1 MGGTAYL
8 TSDRVAYSPAAAMK
22 KRYATILFLLLAV
35 AGFGPPDSAQQKVRR
50 YRQAHELP
58 LLTEYMAL
66 LAIPNVAAD
75 TASLRR
81 TASFIAGM
89 MRQRGIQTRLLPAAT
104 PGVPPVVYGEV
115 RTPGARRTLV
125 FYAHYDGQPVNAAQ
139 WAPGLSPFQP
149 RLASGPVSQGGQLLP
164 MIKAGEATNPD
175 WRLYARGSS
184 DDKAGVMAILAGYE
198 ALVQSRIKPGV
209 NLKFFFEGEEEK
221 GSPHLGE
228 IVEGNRALLASDLWI
243 ICDGPVHQSGQKQ
256 VVFGARGD
264 VNVGLTVYG
273 SRRPLHSGH
282 YGNWAPNPALALAQ
296 LLASMKDSTGRVS
309 IAGFYDDVVPL
320 TALERAALARV
331 PNLDATI
338 QQELGFA
345 RAEGSGQGLNE
356 LINQP
361 SLNIN
366 GLRSANV
373 GAQAA
378 NVIPTTAEA
387 MLDLRLVLGNDSER
401 QVAKVV
407 QHIQRQGFFVTT
419 DEPTAAER
427 ARYPRIV
434 RVAPQTGY
442 NAERTPMD
450 LPLAREVVAA
460 VQRTTTR
467 PVVQQPTSGGSLP
480 LHVFKKIG
488 ATTLTVPV
496 ANYDNNQHAEN
507 ENIRL
512 GNLWDGIETMAAI
525 MQLK

>member
-1 MGGTAYL
+1 
-8 TSDRVAYSPAAAMK
+8 MK
-22 KRYATILFLLLAV
+22 KQYTASLILLLTLV
-35 AGFGPPDSAQQKVRR
+35 GFAGPDSGVQKVRR
-50 YRQAHELP
+50 YRQTHELP
-58 LLTEYMAL
+58 LLTEYMQFL
-66 LAIPNVAAD
+66 TIPNVAAD
-75 TASLRR
+75 SANLRQTAG
-81 TASFIAGM
+81 FILSM
-89 MRQRGIQTRLLPAAT
+89 MQKRGIKGQLLQAKA
-104 PGVPPVVYGEV
+104 PGVPPAVYGEV
-115 RTPGARRTLV
+115 RTPGAKRTII

-139 WAPGLSPFQP
+139 WASGLSPFKPQ
-149 RLASGPVSQGGQLLP
+149 LTSAALTHGGQFIP
-164 MIKAGEATNPD
+164 MMQTGETSKPD
-175 WRLYARGSS
+175 WRLYARSSS

-198 ALVQSRIKPGV
+198 ALVQSKQRPGV
-209 NLKFFFEGEEEK
+209 NIKFFFEGEEEK
-221 GSPHLGE
+221 GSPHLSE

-273 SRRPLHSGH
+273 PKRPLHSGH
-282 YGNWAPNPALALAQ
+282 YGNWAPNPALLMAQ
-296 LLASMKDSTGRVS
+296 LLASMKDSTGRVT
-309 IAGFYDDVVPL
+309 IAGFYDDVTPL
-320 TALERAALARV
+320 TAKEQQVLSRV
-331 PNLDATI
+331 PNLDAQI

-345 RAEGSGQGLNE
+345 RANGGGQSLNE

-366 GLRSANV
+366 GMRSANV

-387 MLDLRLVLGNDSER
+387 TLDLRLVLGNDWER

-407 QHIQRQGFFVTT
+407 SHIRRQGFFVTT
-419 DEPTAAER
+419 QEPTDAER

-434 RVAPQTGY
+434 RLTPHTGY
-442 NAERTPMD
+442 NAERTSMD
-450 LPLAREVVAA
+450 LPLAQEVVAA
-460 VQRTTTR
+460 VQRTSTQ
-467 PVVQQPTSGGSLP
+467 PVVQVPTSGGSLP
-480 LHVFKKIG
+480 LHVFKKIN

-512 GNLWDGIETMAAI
+512 GNLWDGMETMAAI

>member
-1 MGGTAYL
+1 MTKKTVWIIGLLFSLGNW
-8 TSDRVAYSPAAAMK
+8 AM
-22 KRYATILFLLLAV
+22 
-35 AGFGPPDSAQQKVRR
+35 PDSGVQKVRE
-50 YRQAHELP
+50 YRQAHEYA
-58 LLTEYMAL
+58 LLTEYLQL

-75 TASLRR
+75 TAGLRR
-81 TASFIAGM
+81 TADFLVAM
-89 MRQRGIQTRLLPAAT
+89 MQKRGIKAQLLRGTT
-104 PGVPPVVYGEV
+104 PGVPPAVFGEV
-115 RTPGARRTLV
+115 RTPGAKRTII
-125 FYAHYDGQPVNAAQ
+125 FYAHYDGQPVNATQ
-139 WAPGLSPFQP
+139 WAAGLSPFEP
-149 RLASGPVSQGGQLLP
+149 RLATGAMAQGGKFVP
-164 MIKAGEATNPD
+164 MIAPGAHTMPD
-175 WRLYARGSS
+175 WRIYGRSSS

-198 ALVQSRIKPGV
+198 ALVQSKQRPGV
-209 NLKFFFEGEEEK
+209 NIKFFFEGEEEK
-221 GSPHLGE
+221 GSPHLSE
-228 IVEGNRALLASDLWI
+228 IVVGHRTLLASDLWI

-273 SRRPLHSGH
+273 PKRPLHSGH
-282 YGNWAPNPALALAQ
+282 YGNWAPNPALELAQ
-296 LLASMKDSTGRVS
+296 LLASMKDSTGRVR
-309 IAGFYDDVVPL
+309 IAGFYEDVVPL
-320 TALERAALARV
+320 TGLEQQALQRV

-345 RAEGSGQGLNE
+345 RPEGGGQSLNE

-366 GLRSANV
+366 GLRSAGV

-387 MLDLRLVLGNDSER
+387 TLDLRLVLGNDHER
-401 QVAKVV
+401 QVANVV
-407 QHIQRQGFFVTT
+407 RHIQRQGFFVTSQ
-419 DEPTAAER
+419 EPTDAER
-427 ARYPRIV
+427 ARYPRLV
-434 RVAPQTGY
+434 RVSPQTGY

-460 VQRTTTR
+460 VQRTTAR
-467 PVVQQPTSGGSLP
+467 PVVQLPTSGGSLP
-480 LHVFKKIG
+480 LHVFKQIG

-512 GNLWDGIETMAAI
+512 GNLWEGLETMAAI